1 MLILSVALSAISPA
15 GVSAA
20 PETDTIDT
28 DAGKLEITFVGHGT
42 LMFRFGNTVIHAD
55 PWTKLADY
63 STMPKADII
72 LITHE
77 HQDHLDPEAVRILRK
92 DSTEIILAQA
102 CTEQIKGGKVMK
114 NGDVLTVKGIKIE
127 AVPAYNLVHM
137 RRDGTPFHPKGRG
150 NGYVLNFGSKRI
162 YVAGDTENIPEMKE
176 LGQIDVAFLP
186 MNLPYTMSPEMT
198 ADAVRLC
205 KPGILYPYHFGETDT
220 SQIVNLL
227 KGEKTEV
234 RIRNMK

>member
-1 MLILSVALSAISPA
+1 MLVLIAAVSIISPS
-15 GVSAA
+15 GVKAA
-20 PETDTIDT
+20 FETDQIDT

-42 LMFRFGNTVIHAD
+42 LMFRFQNTVIHAD
-55 PWTKLADY
+55 PWTQLADY

-77 HQDHLDPEAVRILRK
+77 HRDHLDPEAVRMLRK
-92 DSTEIILAQA
+92 DSTEVILTQA
-102 CTEQIKGGKVMK
+102 CTDQIKDGKVMK
-114 NGDVLTVKGIKIE
+114 NGDVLTIKGIKIQ
-127 AVPAYNLVHM
+127 AVPAYNLVHT
-137 RRDGTPFHPKGRG
+137 RKDGTPFHPKGSG
-150 NGYVLNFGSKRI
+150 NGYVLTFGNKRV
-162 YVAGDTENIPEMKE
+162 YVAGDTENIPEMQE
-176 LGQIDVAFLP
+176 IGQPDVAFLP

-220 SQIVNLL
+220 SRIVNLL
-227 KGEKTEV
+227 KDEAVEV

>member
-1 MLILSVALSAISPA
+1 MLVLIAAAFFISPS
-15 GVSAA
+15 GVTAA
-20 PETDTIDT
+20 SETDQIDT

-42 LMFRFGNTVIHAD
+42 LMLRFQNTVMHID
-55 PWTKLADY
+55 PWTRLADY

-77 HQDHLDPEAVRILRK
+77 HTDHLDPEAVRMLRK
-92 DSTEIILAQA
+92 DSTQIILTQA
-102 CTEQIKGGKVMK
+102 CTEQIRDGKVMK
-114 NGDVLTVKGIKIE
+114 NGDVLTLRGIKIR
-127 AVPAYNLVHM
+127 AVPAYNLVHK
-137 RRDGTPFHPKGRG
+137 RKDGTPFHPKGRG
-150 NGYVLNFGSKRI
+150 NGYVLTFGNTRM

-198 ADAVRLC
+198 ADAARLC

-220 SQIVNLL
+220 SRIVNLL
-227 KGEKTEV
+227 KEDAVEV